1 VSFLLKWLKKL
12 IWFGEMLVLS
22 DADKLRTRAKR
33 MIELANRAYC
43 EKNYDFA
50 RLLTQL
56 ATEVLDDLKQ
66 IERAKDSNQ
75 SANSAGR

>member
-1 VSFLLKWLKKL
+1 
-12 IWFGEMLVLS
+12 MLGLS
-22 DADKLRTRAKR
+22 DADKLRTRAKL

-56 ATEVLDDLKQ
+56 ATEALDDVEQ
-66 IERAKDSNQ
+66 IERAKDSSQ
-75 SANSAGR
+75 SANPADR